1 MADRLSPTL
10 RRRRLS
16 AELKRL
22 REEADLTAE
31 QVGERLG
38 WSRGRLTNMELNKWK
53 RPDPVIVRA
62 LATLY
67 KASEEATEALV
78 TLAKQSR
85 TKGWWEKFDDVFT
98 DAYVG
103 FEAEAST
110 ISTYQTMV
118 VPGLLQTPEY
128 AAAVDRALHLNN
140 ASATERAVAARMERQ
155 EILDREDAPKLWVVI
170 DESALMRPAGGK
182 AVMRAQIE
190 KLIRLSEEANTVRIQ
205 VLPLDRGLHPGI
217 TGPLTLLDFPNPMD
231 RPIAYFE
238 TRTDGVYQEDRA
250 VVETYREAWDD
261 IRVMADHPEASTA
274 RMVQLIKRYE

>member
-1 MADRLSPTL
+1 
-10 RRRRLS
+10 
-16 AELKRL
+16 
-22 REEADLTAE
+22 
-31 QVGERLG
+31 
-38 WSRGRLTNMELNKWK
+38 MELNKWK